1 MDSILDLSEIE
12 LNKEKINNSQ
22 GSIYNIYSKINKT
35 IPKTPEIPYINIT
48 QNYKNTLNHQKRKV
62 YAINLESDLYD
73 QLLTLNKEE
82 SQNNYYDIMYK
93 QYLKIISKYE
103 QNISELSNINTKLNY
118 NNERIEE
125 LNKN

>member
-22 GSIYNIYSKINKT
+22 GSISKIYSKINKT
-35 IPKTPEIPYINIT
+35 IPKTPEIPYINIKK
-48 QNYKNTLNHQKRKV
+48 NYKNTRKV
-62 YAINLESDLYD
+62 YTINLESDELYS

-103 QNISELSNINTKLNY
+103 QNISELSNIKL
-118 NNERIEE
+118 
-125 LNKN
+125 